1 MYRLISEI
9 MSSCVVTAL
18 IAMAFTRQT
27 HANIQFTKLPN
38 WHVAVEYLLNSGNQ
52 TQGTRN
58 MKFNML
64 IFLSLCKT
72 YLKQSMKI
80 MKNFSPRIQNSCL
93 SSRVYTC
100 QQCESV
106 HATRISQHLLL
117 SNNHKPHFLLP
128 RVNAGLREGP

>member
-1 MYRLISEI
+1 

-27 HANIQFTKLPN
+27 HASIQFTRLPN
-38 WHVAVEYLLNSGNQ
+38 CHVAAEYLLNSENQ

-72 YLKQSMKI
+72 YLKTVNEDHEELQPKDPKFLPFI
-80 MKNFSPRIQNSCL
+80 PCVHL
-93 SSRVYTC
+93 STV
-100 QQCESV
+100 
-106 HATRISQHLLL
+106 
-117 SNNHKPHFLLP
+117 
-128 RVNAGLREGP
+128 